1 MTASRTDPVYGR
13 YMQAFSAST
22 KHTGSCTACQ
32 SGQVCEAGAPIHAA
46 FAAAQDA
53 YLARQSAKRRT

>member
-1 MTASRTDPVYGR
+1 MTAPKADPLYVR
-13 YMQAFSAST
+13 YMEAFSAST
-22 KHTGSCTACQ
+22 LHTRSCTACQ
-32 SGQVCEAGAPIHAA
+32 NGQVCTAGAPIHAA